1 MFPAISA
8 QSALASRL
16 TGKNFFLKKVFNLT
30 YVPGEKKILTFHQGM
45 TKLEVISAN
54 HTHFA
59 LVSAKIGRNY
69 IFGKKFIFQSSFHEK
84 KIF

>member
-8 QSALASRL
+8 QSALASRV
-16 TGKNFFLKKVFNLT
+16 TGKNFLFKKVFNLT

-54 HTHFA
+54 HTHLA
-59 LVSAKIGRNY
+59 LASAMIGKKF
-69 IFGKKFIFQSSFHEK
+69 IFGKKFIT
-84 KIF
+84 